1 MQLHK
6 ILLGILFLCVY
17 RIDAQEMAVYSNIKV
32 GETIPDIVLKNVDNY
47 SATQI
52 KLSELKQDLLILDF
66 WATWCGPCV
75 AMIPRM
81 DSIMKAMPE
90 QVLFVS
96 VSQERKSVVTSF
108 LEKREKELNTT
119 FGLPNMYQD
128 TVLNK
133 MFPHYYLPH
142 YVWIKLPERKVI
154 AITSAVE
161 ISKANIKNAI
171 SNPALAK
178 LSTKVDQFLD
188 FKIGDRLLPFL
199 TQNDSI
205 RNHSFKQYSFF
216 TSYIPD
222 LPPGMDAQLE
232 DSTENKRIVFKN
244 MWGYKYFAWAF
255 GNGRKF
261 NTRIS
266 VKMEVKDPIK
276 IYPQNVKGQ
285 DTTRKWLEKYGY
297 SYELSVHPSFTEDQI
312 FEIMRRD
319 VSNFF
324 HEYEVYIEPREEDCW
339 VLVSTGDNEMLR
351 TKGGKWIVN
360 QDRYRYRA
368 RAGVISDFVMDM
380 NMNVFDNGPIIVDE
394 SNIDYY
400 VDLDIQ
406 CENFRDIDLLNKE
419 LEKYNLKLI
428 AKRQPVDVLVIRDR

>member
-32 GETIPDIVLKNVDNY
+32 GETIPDIVLKDVDNY

-52 KLSELKQDLLILDF
+52 KLSDLKQDILILDF

-96 VSQERKSVVTSF
+96 ISQERKSVVTSF
-108 LEKREKELNTT
+108 LEKRERELGTT

-133 MFPHYYLPH
+133 MFPHYFLPH

-154 AITSAVE
+154 AITDAFQVSE
-161 ISKANIKNAI
+161 TNIRTAI
-171 SNPALAK
+171 SNPGVSALPV
-178 LSTKVDQFLD
+178 KVDHFLD
-188 FKIGDRLLPFL
+188 YKIEDRLLPYL

-216 TSYIPD
+216 TSYVPD
-222 LPPGMDAQLE
+222 LSMGMYAQLE
-232 DSTENKRIVFKN
+232 DSTQNKRIVFKN
-244 MWGYKYFAWAF
+244 LSAYQFIRWAF

-261 NTRIS
+261 NTHKS
-266 VKMEVKDPIK
+266 VKMEVKDLLKLRP
-276 IYPQNVKGQ
+276 KGIRKEEN
-285 DTTRKWLEKYGY
+285 RKWQEKNAYC
-297 SYELSVHPSFTEDQI
+297 YELSVHPSFTEDRI
-312 FEIMRRD
+312 FEIMRWD

-324 HEYEVYIEPREEDCW
+324 HEYEVFVEPREEDCW

-351 TKGGKWIVN
+351 TKGGDWIVN
-360 QDRYRYRA
+360 RDRYGYRS
-368 RAGVISDFVMDM
+368 RADLISNFVMQM
-380 NMNVFDNGPIIVDE
+380 NMYVFDDGPIIMIDE

-406 CENFRDIDLLNKE
+406 CENFRDIDLLNKA
-419 LEKYNLKLI
+419 LEKYNLRLI